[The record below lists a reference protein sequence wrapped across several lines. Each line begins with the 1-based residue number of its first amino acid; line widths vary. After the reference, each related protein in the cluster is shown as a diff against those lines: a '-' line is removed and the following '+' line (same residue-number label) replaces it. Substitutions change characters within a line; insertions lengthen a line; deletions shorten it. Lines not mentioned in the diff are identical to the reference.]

1 MFMLDDASLA
11 NIANGQEEVAVWA
24 TSTTTAR
31 TPHGSPSSCSAA
43 GRAAEIPRYLRQG
56 VLPEMVE
63 RELAKPSN
71 SATSRY
77 SSARDI
83 APELERRLP
92 REE

>member
-1 MFMLDDASLA
+1 MSNISYDSEDAARLA
-11 NIANGQEEVAVWA
+11 ELLL
-24 TSTTTAR
+24 
-31 TPHGSPSSCSAA
+31 AA
-43 GRAAEIPRYLRQG
+43 GRAAEIPRYLRRG

-77 SSARDI
+77 SSARNTNAALEKAANSARDI